1 MSDILRWLV
10 DMVAR
15 FTRSLDWVLCL
26 ALGALMVIGLSVLK
40 SAGGAA
46 SGDHLVMAQ
55 GVRFVIGLAAMWGIS
70 RMSVLRL
77 RAWTPWV
84 YGLSMLPLLAV
95 FALGTGKYG
104 RQWLDL
110 KLFYLQP
117 AELLKISLPM
127 MAAWYLHRMPLPPR
141 ISTVLVTCMIIG
153 VPTALIMLQPDFGT
167 GVLIAASGV
176 FVLLLAGL
184 PWWGVAVGVGGV
196 SAAAPGAWVW
206 LVGAYQEGRI
216 MWVFHPANAALGAGW
231 EFLP

>member
-10 DMVAR
+10 DLAAR
-15 FTRSLDWVLCL
+15 FARSLDWVLCL
-26 ALGALMVIGLSVLK
+26 ALAALMVIGLSVLK
-40 SAGGAA
+40 SAGGTAN
-46 SGDHLVMAQ
+46 GNHLVMAQ
-55 GVRFVIGLAAMWGIS
+55 GVRFAIGAAAMWGIS

-141 ISTVLVTCMIIG
+141 ISTVLVTCVIIG
-153 VPTALIMLQPDFGT
+153 VPTALILS
-167 GVLIAASGV
+167 LIH
-176 FVLLLAGL
+176 
-184 PWWGVAVGVGGV
+184 
-196 SAAAPGAWVW
+196 
-206 LVGAYQEGRI
+206 I
-216 MWVFHPANAALGAGW
+216 
-231 EFLP
+231 